1 MDLQKTLNEK
11 KEYLRKL
18 VEDSNNLQDLLNKTN
33 QEILRTDG
41 SIRQLNEFL
50 EAEKKEVKKN

>member
-41 SIRQLNEFL
+41 SIRQLNELL
-50 EAEKKEVKKN
+50 EAEKKEVKEN